1 MRRNPDASP
10 ARTTRASAI
19 LAAALLAGC
28 GAPGPEAP
36 APAGLAYDLPRPNPA
51 TYTFSDTAD
60 FSIEA
65 GAMGTLDLRVGQS
78 GVAEL
83 DFRRI
88 ASGFEVMAR
97 FPEYSASFQA
107 PNQGLTRADEE
118 GIQGPI
124 VVSLDARGTLAV
136 VDTPYMNPAVLE
148 VSGPES
154 LVRPLFVHL
163 PGREVRPGARWVD
176 TVTTIEEGPETTSR
190 GRSIIT
196 STLRGD
202 TAVAGDRLLV
212 ITTESETLIELTG
225 TSGGVEI
232 RQRLTGSTHGR
243 VLWDPRRHLLIERHE
258 EGRLTGTLELPGMG
272 ADGLPVSGQIVRRIS
287 LRE

>member
-1 MRRNPDASP
+1 MVVHPHVLP
-10 ARTTRASAI
+10 PRTTRAWPM
-19 LAAALLAGC
+19 LAAALAGC
-28 GAPGPEAP
+28 GAPAIEGPSP
-36 APAGLAYDLPRPNPA
+36 PGLAYDLPRPNPA

-60 FSIEA
+60 FSIQA

-83 DFRRI
+83 EFRRDV
-88 ASGFEVMAR
+88 SGFEVMAR

-107 PNQGLTRADEE
+107 PNQGITRADEE

-124 VVSLDARGTLAV
+124 VVSLDARGAVAV

-163 PGREVRPGARWVD
+163 PGREVEPGARWVD
-176 TVTTIEEGPETTSR
+176 TVTTVEEGPETTSR

-202 TAVAGDRLLV
+202 TLVAGDRLLV
-212 ITTESETLIELTG
+212 ITTESDNLIELTG

-232 RQRLTGSTHGR
+232 RQRLTGTTRGR
-243 VLWDPRRHLLIERHE
+243 ILWDPQRHLLVERHE

-272 ADGLPVSGQIVRRIS
+272 AEGLPVSGQIVRRIS